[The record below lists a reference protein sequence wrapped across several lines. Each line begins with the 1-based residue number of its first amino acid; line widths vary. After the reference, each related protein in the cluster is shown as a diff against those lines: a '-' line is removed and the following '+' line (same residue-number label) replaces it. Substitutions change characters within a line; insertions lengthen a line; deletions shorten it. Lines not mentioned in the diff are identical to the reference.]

1 MTGIVTTPGSWRNH
15 WVGHAKDISEGK
27 WKQYGEW
34 AQWSGLLAL
43 AYCYLQSQTVT
54 WPLTCLTHARART
67 HAHTN
72 IKYESCYMPEPWD
85 LVPQFRSAAPQF
97 TAPSGHTVQHTV
109 TELLRVTFG
118 QELRH
123 PHIVMFSR
131 AFETCFPTSDS
142 FYMEVND
149 TNFREATGSS
159 QLMLKTSDHVSW
171 MSPHLHIEPIIY
183 GV

>member
-1 MTGIVTTPGSWRNH
+1 
-15 WVGHAKDISEGK
+15 
-27 WKQYGEW
+27 
-34 AQWSGLLAL
+34 
-43 AYCYLQSQTVT
+43 
-54 WPLTCLTHARART
+54 
-67 HAHTN
+67 
-72 IKYESCYMPEPWD
+72 MPQ
-85 LVPQFRSAAPQF
+85 LRSAAQF
-97 TAPSGHTVQHTV
+97 TALSGHTVQHTV
-109 TELLRVTFG
+109 TELQRVTFG

-123 PHIVMFSR
+123 PHIVMLSR